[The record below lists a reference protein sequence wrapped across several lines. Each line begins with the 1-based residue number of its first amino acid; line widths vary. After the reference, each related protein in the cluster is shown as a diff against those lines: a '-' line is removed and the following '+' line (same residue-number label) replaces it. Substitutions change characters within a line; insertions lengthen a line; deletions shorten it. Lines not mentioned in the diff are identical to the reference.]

1 MNTLENL
8 EMVLFD
14 FDDTLCIHSH
24 RSDSYEEL
32 MEYLSYIHS
41 GETFPKSW
49 NKSKPNLQLKKFMD
63 YLAYKNIPMGLIS
76 GVRDCKTAE
85 RKIKWVKENY
95 GYLLENYCVSSR
107 EQKIIELGWPL
118 QRLTGFMKTRLLL
131 STIYI
136 PILKKQKVKVSL
148 LFPQCRLSI
157 YLMKYLNRDLL
168 ILPRLHKIT
177 IFHCRICER

>member
-63 YLAYKNIPMGLIS
+63 YLACKNISMGLIS
-76 GVRDCKTAE
+76 GVHDCKAAE
-85 RKIKWVKENY
+85 RKIEWVKENY
-95 GYLLENYCVSSR
+95 GYSLENYCVSSQ
-107 EQKIIELGWPL
+107 EQKMIE
-118 QRLTGFMKTRLLL
+118 L
-131 STIYI
+131 STIAEVNGFHESQIALVDDYYENLGNAEKMGFTTFSPMEI
-136 PILKKQKVKVSL
+136 VNLVNCFQ
-148 LFPQCRLSI
+148 
-157 YLMKYLNRDLL
+157 NTDLEKML
-168 ILPRLHKIT
+168 ISPDPGWG
-177 IFHCRICER
+177 